1 LLSVTIDECLLR
13 NAQSKKKSRV
23 NNPVVLVY
31 EKDVSS
37 SASSWKQRE
46 CFQEDE
52 EKVVEEE
59 SVETDSVVSGCLPA
73 CSADKCKRKSC
84 REAGNKDAGSAA
96 G

>member
-1 LLSVTIDECLLR
+1 VLS
-13 NAQSKKKSRV
+13 
-23 NNPVVLVY
+23 
-31 EKDVSS
+31 
-37 SASSWKQRE
+37 
-46 CFQEDE
+46 EDE

-59 SVETDSVVSGCLPA
+59 SEEIDSVVSGCLPA